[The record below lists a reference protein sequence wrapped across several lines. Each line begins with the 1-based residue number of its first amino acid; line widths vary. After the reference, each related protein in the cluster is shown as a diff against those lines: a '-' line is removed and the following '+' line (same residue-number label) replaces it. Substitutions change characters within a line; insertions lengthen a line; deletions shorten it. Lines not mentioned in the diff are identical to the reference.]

1 MIQHRSEIVFLYDAS
16 WSNPNGDPVDENKP
30 RMDEATSRNFVT
42 DVRIKRTIRDY
53 LHQVEGK
60 EILVREIVN
69 EDGTIQDGKTRAQD
83 FLLDDQG
90 NRLDKKDLKKG
101 EGAPSEKEIIRTN
114 VLKHCIDVR
123 LFGATIPL
131 DKDSITL
138 TGPVQF
144 KIAMSLNKTSLEFL
158 KGTGAF
164 ASDTKSIRKTFREEY
179 VVPYSLLNV
188 YGVINEN
195 CAKNTNLT
203 EDDIQ
208 LMLQALWNGTKG
220 LHSRSKTGQMPR
232 LLLRIE
238 YERPNFH
245 IGELD
250 KGIRLVS
257 ELADEDIRD
266 VEDFRLDF
274 SAWLDRVSRHQAAIR
289 RVQFA
294 VDDRVRFV
302 ENPLDM
308 LRGMGIAVEQASV

>member
-1 MIQHRSEIVFLYDAS
+1 MIQNRSEIVFLYDAS

-69 EDGTIQDGKTRAQD
+69 EDGIIQDGKTRAQD
-83 FLLDDQG
+83 FLLDEQG
-90 NRLDKKDLKKG
+90 NRLEKKDLKKG
-101 EGAPSEKEIIRTN
+101 NSEKELIRSN

-144 KIAMSLNKTSLEFL
+144 KIALSLNRTSLEFL

-164 ASDTKSIRKTFREEY
+164 ASDTKSTRKTFREEY

-195 CAKNTNLT
+195 CAKQTNLT
-203 EDDIQ
+203 EADIQ
-208 LMLQALWNGTKG
+208 LMLNALWNGTKW
-220 LHSRSKTGQMPR
+220 LHSRSKAGQMPR
-232 LLLRIE
+232 LMLRVE

-257 ELADEDIRD
+257 DIADEDIRD
-266 VEDFRLDF
+266 VEDYKLDF
-274 SAWLDRVSRHQAAIR
+274 SAWLERVAKHQSAIK
-289 RVQFA
+289 RVQYA
-294 VDDRVRFV
+294 IDDRVQFV
-302 ENPLDM
+302 ENPVES
-308 LRGMGIAVEQASV
+308 LRGMGIVVEQASV